1 MMLEEIIRRI
11 LLAKPE
17 LTYEEV
23 LKMIE
28 LKEKRAKGFLTRES
42 AALSLA
48 VELGVAVGE
57 TSLRREMRIRDLIS
71 GLNDVTIT
79 GRVINV
85 SQIKT
90 FMRQNGSEG
99 AKRSISI
106 ADRTGIVKVTLWD
119 EKALALKPERILDRL
134 VRLRHASV
142 KRRAGGKLELNVGSK
157 GEMEIEP
164 KDLKEE
170 DYPPLSS
177 FTEAVDKIVGNE
189 RNVSIIGIVKQVYP
203 IITFRRE
210 NGCEGKIRRVEIKN
224 HTGEITLVLW
234 DDNADVISEN
244 HIGRYVAV
252 LAADARRRFDE
263 MVELHTKNKTV
274 IVLLTKRPSG
284 FGMEE

>member
-1 MMLEEIIRRI
+1 MMLEEIIRKI

-17 LTYEEV
+17 LTHEEV

-28 LKEKRAKGFLTRES
+28 LKEKKARGFLTRES

-48 VELGVAVGE
+48 VELGVTAGE
-57 TSLRREMRIRDLIS
+57 TSFRREMQIKDLIS

-85 SQIKT
+85 SQIKKFT
-90 FMRQNGSEG
+90 RENGGEG
-99 AKRSISI
+99 AKRSIHI
-106 ADRTGIVKVTLWD
+106 ADRTGIAKVTLWD
-119 EKALALKPERILDRL
+119 EKALALEPERILDRL

-142 KRRAGGKLELNVGSK
+142 KRRAGGKLELNVGAK

-164 KDLKEE
+164 EDLNAEN
-170 DYPPLSS
+170 YPPLTS
-177 FTEAVDKIVGNE
+177 FTETADKIVVNE
-189 RNVSIIGIVKQVYP
+189 KNVSIIGFVKQAYP

-210 NGCEGKIRRVEIKN
+210 DGVEGKVRRVEIKN

-234 DDNADVISEN
+234 DDKADAISEN
-244 HIGRYVAV
+244 HIGRIVAV
-252 LAADARRRFDE
+252 LGADARKRFDE
-263 MVELHTKNKTV
+263 QVELHTKNKTV

-284 FGMEE
+284 FEM